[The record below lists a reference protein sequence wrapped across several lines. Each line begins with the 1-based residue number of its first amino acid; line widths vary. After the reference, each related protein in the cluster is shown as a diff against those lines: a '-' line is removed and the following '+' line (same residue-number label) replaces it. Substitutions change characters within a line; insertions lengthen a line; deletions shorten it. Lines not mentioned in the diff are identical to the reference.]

1 MNTADR
7 SVESLDTAL
16 RRRFSFKEMRSNPK
30 IIGIANENDG
40 TLSSSPKINL
50 IDLLTT
56 INERLELLID
66 KDHQIGHSYFIG
78 INTLDELKSTFKNK
92 IIPLLEEYFYGDFG
106 KIGLVLGNNFVET
119 QSLQNNKNILS
130 NFKGY
135 DDVDFLTDKKIYT
148 FKNIDEMTSKD
159 FVSIYQKIYTEEIEA

>member
-1 MNTADR
+1 M
-7 SVESLDTAL
+7 
-16 RRRFSFKEMRSNPK
+16 
-30 IIGIANENDG
+30 
-40 TLSSSPKINL
+40 
-50 IDLLTT
+50 
-56 INERLELLID
+56 
-66 KDHQIGHSYFIG
+66 
-78 INTLDELKSTFKNK
+78 
-92 IIPLLEEYFYGDFG
+92 EEYFYGDFG